1 MSNIDVDVSVYEWFD
16 SASDGEL
23 NHMANKLAKNG
34 YPERGVHSKAGIEAS
49 VRRGSKPSLKAAIG
63 DASVAQVVRELKGFD
78 VSLATIV
85 REWTL

>member
-1 MSNIDVDVSVYEWFD
+1 MSNIEVSVLNWYE
-16 SASDGEL
+16 SASTGEL
-23 NHMANKLAKNG
+23 THMANKLAKNG
-34 YPERGVHSKAGIEAS
+34 YPERGVHSKAAIEAS

-85 REWTL
+85 KEWTP